1 MDNKFN
7 FSEVGKR
14 MPYTVPDGCMDAIEA
29 NVLNAVKDEQPQPMC
44 IADGRARRRPVVMRI
59 VWSVAAVAAS
69 LALFF
74 VVHGKLAAPAA
85 DPYSEVDQA
94 YAQLSQADQQY
105 LLEIYEDDLL
115 LSE

>member
-7 FSEVGKR
+7 FSQVGKR

-29 NVLNAVKDEQPQPMC
+29 NVLNAVKGEQPKPVLVVVNR
-44 IADGRARRRPVVMRI
+44 AARRSVVKRI
-59 VWSVAAVAAS
+59 AWSVAAVAAS
-69 LALFF
+69 LTLFF
-74 VVHGKLAAPAA
+74 VVHGKLAAPTA

-94 YAQLSQADQQY
+94 YSQLSQADQQY